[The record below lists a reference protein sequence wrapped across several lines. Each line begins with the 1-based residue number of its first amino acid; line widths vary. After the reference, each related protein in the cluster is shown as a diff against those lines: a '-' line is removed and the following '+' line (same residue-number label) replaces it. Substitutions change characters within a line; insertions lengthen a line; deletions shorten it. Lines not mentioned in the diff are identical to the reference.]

1 MIGMREKLIEL
12 LRHEKRCPEILEI
25 CGEDCPYFDISKASC
40 CDEDTA
46 TADMLIANGVTI
58 PVRCKDCKYYD
69 EKDEDCNHP
78 GLWAEYAS
86 DFGLG
91 MYPDDFCSRGERRT
105 DENND

>member
-1 MIGMREKLIEL
+1 MTIQELRDYLAKYTGEGNGDLDVVTCDHRDNPIMANDVNETKDVLFIE
-12 LRHEKRCPEILEI
+12 
-25 CGEDCPYFDISKASC
+25 S
-40 CDEDTA
+40 
-46 TADMLIANGVTI
+46 MNGDSYI
-58 PVRCKDCKYYD
+58 VRCKDCKYYD

-91 MYPDDFCSRGERRT
+91 MYPDDFCYYGERIN